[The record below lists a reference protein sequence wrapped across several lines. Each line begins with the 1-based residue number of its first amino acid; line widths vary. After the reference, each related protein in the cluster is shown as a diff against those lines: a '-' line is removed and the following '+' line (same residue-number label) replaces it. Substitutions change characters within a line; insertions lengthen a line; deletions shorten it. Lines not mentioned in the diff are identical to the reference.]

1 MLPGAQAPE
10 LTIVIQA
17 GGGSRR
23 MGRDKALMPF
33 LGETLIERL
42 IRRLAL
48 LKAEMLVTTN
58 QPEGYRYLG
67 LPLISDELPGSG
79 ALGGLLTALDAART
93 PLVAVVACDMP
104 FISVRLLEAQ
114 QLLINQDWDAVVP
127 RSLSGCEPFHAIYRR
142 QACLPAVQAALACG
156 RRRADSWLGEVR
168 TRWLAPDECRLY
180 DPEGL
185 SFTNLNTPEEFK
197 QAETIAAARMDL

>member
-1 MLPGAQAPE
+1 
-10 LTIVIQA
+10 
-17 GGGSRR
+17 

-33 LGETLIERL
+33 LGETLIERV
-42 IRRLAL
+42 IRRLAP

-58 QPEGYRYLG
+58 QPDGYRFLG
-67 LPLISDELPGSG
+67 LPLISDELPGRG

-104 FISVRLLEAQ
+104 FINTCLIKAQ
-114 QLLINQDWDAVVP
+114 HELLINQEWDAVVP
-127 RSLSGCEPFHAIYRR
+127 RSFSDCEPFHAVYRKHV
-142 QACLPAVQAALACG
+142 CLPAVQAALASG
-156 RRRADSWLGEVR
+156 HRRADSWLSKVR
-168 TRWLAPDECRLY
+168 TRWLAPDECKLY

-197 QAETIAAARMDL
+197 QAESIAAARMDL